1 MPLTL
6 LDIGL
11 LVVMLIS
18 GILAMV
24 RGFMREILSIAA
36 WLIAAGVTLY
46 GYARVEVF
54 VRDYVSNELLAKGIA
69 IGAVFLITLLVV
81 SIFTVKISDLVLDS
95 RVGALDRSLGF
106 LFGLARGLIIMVV
119 AFLFFSWLVPAK
131 SQPDWVVNARSRVV
145 LEATGDWLLSVL
157 PDDPETAI
165 LKRLRDRGLGEE
177 PIEPVRPSPAQST
190 PSPVQTAPS
199 PVQPAPSPV
208 QPAPSPVQPAPSP
221 VQPAPS
227 PVQPAP
233 DKSGSRVPASRLASA
248 NGNEAGYRR
257 SDRQGLE
264 QLLEV
269 ARGTPR

>member
-46 GYARVEVF
+46 GYARAEMY
-54 VRDYVSNELLAKGIA
+54 VRDYVSNDLLAKGIA
-69 IGAVFLITLLVV
+69 IGGLFLLTLLIV
-81 SIFTVKISDLVLDS
+81 SLFTIKISDLVLDS

-119 AFLFFSWLVPAK
+119 AFLFFAWLVPAK
-131 SQPDWVVNARSRVV
+131 SQPDWVSGARSQAV
-145 LEATGDWLLSVL
+145 LRATGDWLLSIL

-165 LKRLRDRGLGEE
+165 LKRLRQPRGDD
-177 PIEPVRPSPAQST
+177 PPPSDRPSPGQPAPT
-190 PSPVQTAPS
+190 GPVQTVPGQKSDRGASPS
-199 PVQPAPSPV
+199 QVAT
-208 QPAPSPVQPAPSP
+208 A
-221 VQPAPS
+221 
-227 PVQPAP
+227 
-233 DKSGSRVPASRLASA
+233 G
-248 NGNEAGYRR
+248 GGEAGYKRT
-257 SDRQGLE
+257 DRQGFE
-264 QLLEV
+264 QLLEG
-269 ARGTPR
+269 AHGAPR

>member
-46 GYARVEVF
+46 GYARVEVY
-54 VRDYVSNELLAKGIA
+54 VRDYVSNDLLAKGIA
-69 IGAVFLITLLVV
+69 IGGLFLVTLLVV
-81 SIFTVKISDLVLDS
+81 SLFTVKISDLVLDS

-119 AFLFFSWLVPAK
+119 AFLFFAWLVPAK
-131 SQPDWVVNARSRVV
+131 SQPDWVTGARSRVV
-145 LEATGDWLLSVL
+145 LQATGDWLLSML

-165 LKRLRDRGLGEE
+165 LKRLRQPRGGEE
-177 PIEPVRPSPAQST
+177 AAEPAPGPRAPGST
-190 PSPVQTAPS
+190 SPVQTVPQS
-199 PVQPAPSPV
+199 PVQTVPQNPTPQGPV
-208 QPAPSPVQPAPSP
+208 QTVPQTPPA
-221 VQPAPS
+221 
-227 PVQPAP
+227 
-233 DKSGSRVPASRLASA
+233 DKSGHRKTPSRLAD
-248 NGNEAGYRR
+248 AGQQEVGYKRR
-257 SDRQGLE
+257 DRLGFE
-264 QLLEV
+264 QLLEG
-269 ARGTPR
+269 ASGAPR